1 MSGFK
6 HKLGILR
13 KLKKLYQL
21 TVSLREFLRYYS
33 RPGAARYCRG
43 VFLGMDT
50 WVAFMMCNANSF
62 KSLMAG
68 SALLLLVAPAVQ
80 AAEQLPDAPAIDARA
95 FILMDY
101 ASGKVLTEGNAD
113 EKLDPASLTKIMTS
127 YVVGQALKANKIKLT
142 DMVTIGRD
150 AWATGN
156 PALRGSSVM
165 FLKPGEQV
173 SVENLNKG
181 VIIQSGNDASIAIA
195 DYVAGSQDSF
205 VSLMNGYAQKIG
217 LTNTTFKTVHGLDAP
232 GQYSTARDMALL
244 TKAMIHDVPEE
255 YAVHK
260 EKEFTFNN
268 IRQPNRNRLLW
279 SSNLNV
285 DGVKTGTTAGA
296 GYNLVSSATQGDM
309 RLIAVV
315 LGTKSDRVRFNESE
329 KLLTWGFRFYE
340 TVTPIKADATFI
352 SQRVWFGDKSEVN
365 LGAGEAGSVTI
376 PKGQLKN
383 LKASYTLSQPQ
394 LTAPLTKGQVVGTI
408 DFKLN
413 DKTIE
418 QRPLIVM
425 EAVEE
430 GGFFSRM
437 IDFVLMKLHGWFGSW
452 FS

>member
-1 MSGFK
+1 MTRDAF
-6 HKLGILR
+6 
-13 KLKKLYQL
+13 
-21 TVSLREFLRYYS
+21 SLRGL
-33 RPGAARYCRG
+33 
-43 VFLGMDT
+43 VT
-50 WVAFMMCNANSF
+50 
-62 KSLMAG
+62 G
-68 SALLLLVAPAVQ
+68 SVLLLFVAPAVQ
-80 AAEQLPDAPAIDARA
+80 AAEQLPDAPSIDARA
-95 FILMDY
+95 WILMDY
-101 ASGKVLTEGNAD
+101 SSGKVLTEGNAD

-127 YVVGQALKANKIKLT
+127 YVVGQALKAGKIKPT
-142 DMVTIGRD
+142 DMVTIGKD

-156 PALRGSSVM
+156 PVLRGSSVM

-232 GQYSTARDMALL
+232 GQFSTARDMALL

-255 YAVHK
+255 YAIHK

-279 SSNLNV
+279 SSSLNV

-296 GYNLVSSATQGDM
+296 GYNLVASASQGEM
-309 RLIAVV
+309 RLISVV
-315 LGTKSDRVRFNESE
+315 LGTKTDRIRFGESE
-329 KLLTWGFRFYE
+329 KLLTWGFRFFE
-340 TVTPIKADATFI
+340 TVTPIKPDATFVT
-352 SQRVWFGDKSEVN
+352 QRVWFGNTSEAK
-365 LGAGEAGSVTI
+365 LGAGEAGSITI

-383 LKASYTLSQPQ
+383 LKASYSLTQPQ
-394 LTAPLTKGQVVGTI
+394 LTAPLKKGQVVGTI

-430 GGFFSRM
+430 GGFFNRM
-437 IDFVLMKLHGWFGSW
+437 LDFVLMKFHEWFGGWFS
-452 FS
+452 

>member
-1 MSGFK
+1 MTRTAF
-6 HKLGILR
+6 
-13 KLKKLYQL
+13 
-21 TVSLREFLRYYS
+21 SLR
-33 RPGAARYCRG
+33 
-43 VFLGMDT
+43 
-50 WVAFMMCNANSF
+50 
-62 KSLMAG
+62 SLAAG
-68 SALLLLVAPAVQ
+68 SVLLLLVAPSLHAEEQ
-80 AAEQLPDAPAIDARA
+80 TIAAPPVDARA
-95 FILMDY
+95 WILMDY
-101 ASGKVLTEGNAD
+101 ASGKVLAEGNAD

-127 YVVGQALKANKIKLT
+127 YVVGQALKAGKIKLT
-142 DMVTIGRD
+142 DMVTVGKD

-165 FLKPGEQV
+165 FLKPGDQV
-173 SVENLNKG
+173 SVEDLNKG

-205 VSLMNGYAQKIG
+205 VDLMNSYGAKLG

-232 GQYSTARDMALL
+232 GQFSTARDMALL

-255 YAVHK
+255 YAIHK
-260 EKEFTFNN
+260 EKEFTFNK

-279 SSNLNV
+279 STNINA

-315 LGTKSDRVRFNESE
+315 LGTKTDRIRFNESE

-340 TVTPIKADATFI
+340 TVTPIKPDATFVE
-352 SQRVWFGDKSEVN
+352 QRVWYGDSSNVK

-376 PKGQLKN
+376 PRGQLKN
-383 LKASYTLSQPQ
+383 LKASFALNEPQ
-394 LTAPLTKGQVVGTI
+394 LTAPLAKGQVVGTI

-418 QRPLIVM
+418 QRPLVVM
-425 EAVEE
+425 EEVKE

-437 IDFVLMKLHGWFGSW
+437 VDFVLMKFHAWFGSW